1 MGKSPGLERPV
12 GNMSETNYPVGD
24 FLIRIKNAA
33 QAKNRE
39 IEDSSTKKKLAI
51 AKALEKAGFVE
62 DVKSKGGTLSLS
74 LKFSHKSPVL
84 MDLRLVS
91 KPGKRVYYKLSDI
104 EAKRGPSIFLISTP
118 KGILTTKEAKKVG
131 SGGEIIAEI
140 W

>member
-1 MGKSPGLERPV
+1 VKFPGLERPV

-24 FLIRIKNAA
+24 FLIRVKNAA

-39 IEDSSTKKKLAI
+39 VKGASGKKKVAI
-51 AKALEKAGFVE
+51 AKALVRAGFIE
-62 DVKSKGGTLSLS
+62 DVKAKDGILSLN

-84 MDLRLVS
+84 MDIKLVS

-104 EAKRGPSIFLISTP
+104 EAKKGPSTYFVSTP
-118 KGILTTKEAKKVG
+118 KGILTSKEAKKKG
-131 SGGEIIAEI
+131 MGGEIIAEI

>member
-1 MGKSPGLERPV
+1 
-12 GNMSETNYPVGD
+12 MSETNYPVGD

-39 IEDSSTKKKLAI
+39 VRDTSSKKKVAV
-51 AKALEKAGFVE
+51 AKALEKAGLIE
-62 DVKSKGGTLSLS
+62 EVKSKGGILNLS

-84 MDLRLVS
+84 MDIKLVS
-91 KPGKRVYYKLSDI
+91 KPGKRVYFKLSDI

-118 KGILTTKEAKKVG
+118 KGILTTKEAKKIG

>member
-1 MGKSPGLERPV
+1 
-12 GNMSETNYPVGD
+12 MSETNYPVGN

-39 IEDSSTKKKLAI
+39 VKDASSRKKIAI
-51 AKALEKAGFVE
+51 AKVLEKAGFIE
-62 DVKSKGGTLSLS
+62 DVKSKDGILSLN
-74 LKFSHKSPVL
+74 LVFSHKSPVL
-84 MDLRLVS
+84 MDIKLVS

-104 EAKRGPSIFLISTP
+104 EAKKGPSTYLVSTP
-118 KGILTTKEAKKVG
+118 KGVLTTKEAKKIG

>member
-1 MGKSPGLERPV
+1 
-12 GNMSETNYPVGD
+12 MSQTNYPVGD

-39 IEDSSTKKKLAI
+39 VADSLTGKKLAI
-51 AKALEKAGFVE
+51 AKALEAADFIE
-62 DVKSKGGTLSLS
+62 DVKSKDGVLSLS

-91 KPGKRVYYKLSDI
+91 KPGRRVYYKLSDL
-104 EAKRGPSIFLISTP
+104 EAKRGPSIFLVSTP

-131 SGGEIIAEI
+131 MGGEIIAEI

>member
-1 MGKSPGLERPV
+1 
-12 GNMSETNYPVGD
+12 MSQTNYPVGD

-39 IEDSSTKKKLAI
+39 VTDSLTGKKLAI
-51 AKALEKAGFVE
+51 AKALEAADFIE
-62 DVKSKGGTLSLS
+62 DVKSKDGVLSLS

-91 KPGKRVYYKLSDI
+91 KPGRRVYYKLSDI
-104 EAKRGPSIFLISTP
+104 EAKRGPSIFLVSTP

-131 SGGEIIAEI
+131 MGGEIIAEI

>member
-1 MGKSPGLERPV
+1 M
-12 GNMSETNYPVGD
+12 TNYPIGD

-39 IEDSSTKKKLAI
+39 VKDASTKKKVAV
-51 AKALEKAGFVE
+51 AKALEKAGLIE
-62 DVKSKGGTLSLS
+62 EVKSKGGILNLS
-74 LKFSHKSPVL
+74 LKYSHKSPVL
-84 MDLRLVS
+84 MDIKLVS

-104 EAKRGPSIFLISTP
+104 EAKRGPSTFLVSTP
-118 KGILTTKEAKKVG
+118 KGILTTKEAKKIG

>member
-1 MGKSPGLERPV
+1 MKFPGLERLA

-39 IEDSSTKKKLAI
+39 VKDSATKKKVAV

-62 DVKSKGGTLSLS
+62 EVKSKGGVLSLS
-74 LKFSHKSPVL
+74 VSFSHKSPIL
-84 MDLRLVS
+84 MDIKLVS
-91 KPGKRVYYKLSDI
+91 KPGKRVYFKLSDI
-104 EAKRGPSIFLISTP
+104 ESKRGPSTYLISTP
-118 KGILTTKEAKKVG
+118 KGVLTTKEAKKIG

>member
-1 MGKSPGLERPV
+1 
-12 GNMSETNYPVGD
+12 MSETNYPVGD
-24 FLIRIKNAA
+24 FLIRIKNAV

-39 IEDSSTKKKLAI
+39 VKDASSKKKVAV
-51 AKALEKAGFVE
+51 AKALEKAGLIE
-62 DVKSKGGTLSLS
+62 EVKSKGGILNLS

-84 MDLRLVS
+84 MDIKLVS

-104 EAKRGPSIFLISTP
+104 EAKRSPSIFLVSTP
-118 KGILTTKEAKKVG
+118 KGILTTKEAKKIG

>member
-1 MGKSPGLERPV
+1 M
-12 GNMSETNYPVGD
+12 
-24 FLIRIKNAA
+24 IRIKNAA

>member
-1 MGKSPGLERPV
+1 VKFPELERLV
-12 GNMSETNYPVGD
+12 GNMSQTNYPVGD

-39 IEDSSTKKKLAI
+39 VADSLTGKKLAI
-51 AKALEKAGFVE
+51 AKALEAADFIE
-62 DVKSKGGTLSLS
+62 DVKSKDGVLSLS

-91 KPGKRVYYKLSDI
+91 KPGRRVYYKLSDI
-104 EAKRGPSIFLISTP
+104 EAKRGPSIFLVSTP

-131 SGGEIIAEI
+131 MGGEIIAEI

>member
-1 MGKSPGLERPV
+1 
-12 GNMSETNYPVGD
+12 MSQTNYPVGD

-39 IEDSSTKKKLAI
+39 VADSLTGKKLAI
-51 AKALEKAGFVE
+51 AKALEAADFIE
-62 DVKSKGGTLSLS
+62 DVKSKDEVLSLS

-91 KPGKRVYYKLSDI
+91 KPGRRVYYKLSDI
-104 EAKRGPSIFLISTP
+104 EAKRGPSIFLVSTP

-131 SGGEIIAEI
+131 MGGEIIAEI

>member
-1 MGKSPGLERPV
+1 
-12 GNMSETNYPVGD
+12 MSETNYPVGD

-39 IEDSSTKKKLAI
+39 VKDASSKKKVAV
-51 AKALEKAGFVE
+51 AKALEKAGLIE
-62 DVKSKGGTLSLS
+62 DVKSKDGIISLN
-74 LKFSHKSPVL
+74 LVFSHKSPVL

-104 EAKRGPSIFLISTP
+104 EAKRGPSTFLVSTP
-118 KGILTTKEAKKVG
+118 KGVLTTKEAKKIG